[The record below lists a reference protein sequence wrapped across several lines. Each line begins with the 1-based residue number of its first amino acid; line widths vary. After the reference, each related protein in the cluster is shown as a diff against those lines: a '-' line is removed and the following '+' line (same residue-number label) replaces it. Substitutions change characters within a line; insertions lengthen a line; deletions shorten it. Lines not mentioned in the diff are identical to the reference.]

1 MQKPQPLPSDHSE
14 IDESFSDVFETHLTD
29 WSYAITFGLRSV
41 RPDEPHK
48 YTSQVRMPLAQAKP
62 LAVLMLRNIRQYEQ
76 AAGIRHRSAP
86 RRAGQAPHTPGG
98 LATLPRAPIRAFA
111 TRRTVGSIVSTL
123 EVLHQRIYPITY
135 NNELNSHVRRNATVD
150 SAGLTV
156 SDPSPVHCIRPTFIG
171 ILIIYQCRH

>member
-48 YTSQVRMPLAQAKP
+48 YTSQVRMPLAQAKA

-76 AAGIRHRSAP
+76 AAGIDID
-86 RRAGQAPHTPGG
+86 
-98 LATLPRAPIRAFA
+98 LPRD
-111 TRRTVGSIVSTL
+111 
-123 EVLHQRIYPITY
+123 VLDKLQIPQEDWQLFREPPYGLLLLG
-135 NNELNSHVRRNATVD
+135 EL
-150 SAGLTV
+150 
-156 SDPSPVHCIRPTFIG
+156 
-171 ILIIYQCRH
+171 